1 MRPERGG
8 PFGYWRDPL
17 FLSGLGAYLLNRLV
31 IKPSLHS
38 YSPFFHGHFDDCLLV
53 PVALPLFLL
62 VYRGLRLRPDD
73 APPRFWEMAW
83 HVLVWSIFF
92 KWFGPVVLH
101 RSVADPVDV
110 ACYAGGGVAAWL
122 VWNYL
127 PRQGWPGG
135 DRSR

>member
-1 MRPERGG
+1 MPRER
-8 PFGYWRDPL
+8 FGYWCDPL
-17 FLSGLGAYLLNRLV
+17 FLLGLAAYLLNRLV
-31 IKPSLHS
+31 IKPHLPG

-53 PVALPLFLL
+53 PVALPVFLF
-62 VYRGLRLRPDD
+62 VYRRLGLRPDD

-92 KWFGPVVLH
+92 KWFGPLALH

-122 VWNYL
+122 LWNFL
-127 PRQGWPGG
+127 PRRWALGAGG
-135 DRSR
+135 AR